1 MGRDGES
8 YAGDLGQKR
17 TKIFL
22 RKGLDSDLLI
32 CPTGSEPKGSENR
45 TSAISGTCCE
55 KMA

>member
-45 TSAISGTCCE
+45 TSAISDTCCE